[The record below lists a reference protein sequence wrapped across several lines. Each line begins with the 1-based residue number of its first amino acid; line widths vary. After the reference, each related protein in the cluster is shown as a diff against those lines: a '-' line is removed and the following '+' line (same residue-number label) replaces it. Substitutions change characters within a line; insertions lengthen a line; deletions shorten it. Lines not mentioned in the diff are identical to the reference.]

1 MTAPLQ
7 DLAFRRRMDMHYESW
22 CALSED
28 ELAKRDIAE
37 INLAAAFGLPPSG
50 LLDVKG
56 LCRQVD
62 DWTALVEH
70 ANSRMRSR
78 RTRSEYLR
86 YTDSEFLILTM
97 ITVLQRTL
105 KAGYNRAFSDG
116 EYDATDSRNLFIHGL
131 LSGFGGTC
139 VSMPVLYIAVGRR
152 LGYPLKLVHAK
163 EHSFCR
169 WDENGGERFNIE
181 ATALGF
187 DSPPDEYY
195 KNWPKPVSA
204 RAVREGWVLRN
215 QAPREELAG
224 FLAQR
229 GHCLFDHLEPAL
241 AAEAYCHAHRIAP
254 EEPSHYNHWGLAVLM
269 HRIVEELKQLPE
281 TMPLSQVRLTL
292 SLDKYEKRILPTVLQ
307 HFNRIRAN
315 AKAKRDASPKERV
328 FNDLARS
335 SQLTNH

>member
-1 MTAPLQ
+1 
-7 DLAFRRRMDMHYESW
+7 MHYESW
-22 CALSED
+22 CSLTDD
-28 ELAKRDIAE
+28 ELANRDVAE

-50 LLDVKG
+50 LLDVPA

-70 ANSRMRSR
+70 ANKTMRPR

-86 YTDSEFLILTM
+86 LTDSEFLILTM

-105 KAGYNRAFSDG
+105 RVGYNRAFSDG

-169 WDENGGERFNIE
+169 WDEPGGDRFNIE

-187 DSPPDEYY
+187 DSPPDEHYMR
-195 KNWPKPVSA
+195 WPKPISA
-204 RAVREGWVLRN
+204 RAIKEGWCLRN
-215 QAPREELAG
+215 QTPREELAG

-229 GHCLFDHLEPAL
+229 GHCLFDNLQPAL

-254 EEPSHYNHWGLAVLM
+254 QEPSHYNHWGLAVLM
-269 HRIVEELKQLPE
+269 HRIVEELKKFPE
-281 TMPLSQVRLTL
+281 STPLSHVRMEM
-292 SLDKYEKRILPTVLQ
+292 SMNDYEKRILPTVLQ
-307 HFNRIRAN
+307 NFNRIRSN
-315 AKAKRDASPKERV
+315 AKAKREAPSKERV
-328 FNDLARS
+328 FTEFAQS